1 MGELQYGVY
10 DDECQGLTPKEINV
24 FYDLNDDN
32 EVQGSDEDSDQS
44 DEGHDYDEDSDQS
57 DEGHDYD
64 EDSDQSDEGHDY
76 DEESEAA
83 MEIDEP
89 ESNDGPVLDL
99 PFDMEVRSFFK
110 KFST

>member
-44 DEGHDYDEDSDQS
+44 DEGHDYDE
-57 DEGHDYD
+57 
-64 EDSDQSDEGHDY
+64 
-76 DEESEAA
+76 ESEAG